1 MSAMLGRLSRGNGGA
16 GVNPGIN
23 ASVNAAVSA
32 GKSTGAN
39 AAAPF
44 AGSLTDSG
52 VDAGVRSNSPS
63 GTMDTGMPAITLAAL
78 GSRKMLWICLLLV
91 AAILLAYAGTFASMV
106 KVWSNSET
114 FLHGFIIAP
123 VSLWLIWSRRHGLAA
138 MQPEPD
144 RRGLVALGA
153 LGFTWLLATLAD
165 VQVVRHFAAVSMI
178 PAVLW
183 TVTGRQMVLRIGFPL
198 AFLMLAV
205 PFGEAF
211 IPTLIDITANATV
224 WALQLTGIPV
234 YREGNSFAIPSG
246 NWSVVEACS
255 GVRYLIASITLGSLY
270 AYLTYRSLTRRLAF
284 MAVSVLLPIVAN
296 SVRAYL
302 IVMIGHLS
310 DMTLAVGVDHLIYGW
325 IFFGLVMV
333 LLFWIGTIWRE
344 DTDDNSLPAPASQA
358 AATAADM
365 KSVMAV
371 AAGSLVIM
379 LIWPAW
385 AKLAMPGPQADHT
398 GETGQSSAVRSLDFP
413 EHMKQWQ
420 RKGAESAWKP
430 IYGGQPLTTQGVF
443 RFGGHEAS
451 IHLAHYPMQVPGS
464 GLVMF
469 GNALVKEEDAQ
480 WHATKEERRLVSA
493 GNVNIDVRQTSI
505 YGPGVKLLVWRW
517 YQMNNTTYASP
528 YMLKAALALNR
539 LTGRPTAGSEIVLHA
554 PFHERPEEAEASL
567 KAFLPDA
574 AVLLQEGSGHAR

>member
-1 MSAMLGRLSRGNGGA
+1 MSAMLGRLDRGNGVNGGTTSGA
-16 GVNPGIN
+16 GAAGPFSGASAISGTESTVKGN
-23 ASVNAAVSA
+23 A
-32 GKSTGAN
+32 
-39 AAAPF
+39 P
-44 AGSLTDSG
+44 SLAMDTR
-52 VDAGVRSNSPS
+52 DAGI
-63 GTMDTGMPAITLAAL
+63 PATKLAGL
-78 GSRKMLWICLLLV
+78 GSRKTLGVCLVLV
-91 AAILLAYAGTFASMV
+91 ASILLAYAGTFASMV
-106 KVWSNSET
+106 RVWSTSET

-123 VSLWLIWSRRHGLAA
+123 VSLWLIWSRRHVLAA
-138 MQPEPD
+138 MQPQPD
-144 RRGLVALGA
+144 RWGFVALGT

-165 VQVVRHFAAVSMI
+165 VQVVRHFAVVSMI
-178 PAVLW
+178 PAALW
-183 TVTGRQMVLRIGFPL
+183 TVTGRRMVASIGFPL

-325 IFFGLVMV
+325 IFFGLVMM

-344 DTDDNSLPAPASQA
+344 DTDDNSSPVAVPQA
-358 AATAADM
+358 AAPAADM
-365 KSVMAV
+365 KAVMSV

-379 LIWPAW
+379 LVWPAW
-385 AKLAMPGPQADHT
+385 AKLAMPDVQVVQGSKA
-398 GETGQSSAVRSLDFP
+398 GQVSQPGQRSPSSASTPLDFP

-420 RKGAESAWKP
+420 RKGVESAWKP
-430 IYGGQPLTTQGVF
+430 IYGGEPLTTQGVF
-443 RFGGHEAS
+443 RSGGREAS
-451 IHLAHYPMQVPGS
+451 IHLAHYPVQVAGS

-469 GNALVKEEDAQ
+469 GNALVKEEDTQ
-480 WHATKEERRLVSA
+480 WHATKEERRSVST

-539 LTGRPTAGSEIVLHA
+539 LTGRPTAGSEIVIHA
-554 PFHERPEEAEASL
+554 PFQDRPEEAEANL

-574 AVLLQEGSGHAR
+574 AVLLQEGNGHAR